1 MPVVARLLA
10 FAVAGGFAL
19 ALGAHSAS
27 AASTKFPRPTSGG
40 DYAYTAPEATPY
52 VGARAVV
59 HYVTTGPD
67 APPLNDDN
75 DNGYPD
81 YVEQVSLAADT
92 ALLYYERHGFKLP
105 LADTAGPDTKPDI
118 YIDDLPAGVFGLTLP
133 QTAEGGTFVIVSPR
147 LDSRQK
153 TLGSLPITVAHE
165 LFHVIQFSYVVSGK
179 LPVWAA
185 EGSASAFSILVFPK
199 VEDLS
204 MTNFLSGW
212 LFQPWLPLYDE
223 RFDCAHCYG
232 GAWWWLYLAHLNSGI
247 LPRYFAL
254 LEAADRK
261 GKTPTLGVTQL
272 DAALRGSHVGSLND
286 VFTAFSLNL
295 YRRGLPLGGPY
306 SLSPSTTPRASS
318 IHSVY
323 GLSTQY
329 VPVHVPSTSR
339 GVVIAVPYGDGPR
352 PQVTLVVGGPKG
364 RRVTGKRLRPGQGM
378 ILSTMFRNAAERKR
392 IMLIVTSGHL
402 KGVAYQVGY
411 AAVGRRGKLPAWI
424 AFRN

>member
-52 VGARAVV
+52 VGAHAVV

-92 ALLYYERHGFKLP
+92 ALLYYERHGFKLF

-185 EGSASAFSILVFPK
+185 EGSASAFSMLVFPK

-261 GKTPTLGVTQL
+261 GKTPTLGITQL

-295 YRRGLPLGGPY
+295 YRRGLPLGGLY

-392 IMLIVTSGHL
+392 ITLIVTSGHL

>member
-27 AASTKFPRPTSGG
+27 AASTKFARPTSGG

-52 VGARAVV
+52 VGAHAVV

-92 ALLYYERHGFKLP
+92 ALLYYERHGFKLF

-185 EGSASAFSILVFPK
+185 EGSASAFSMLVFPK

-261 GKTPTLGVTQL
+261 GETPTLGVTQL

-295 YRRGLPLGGPY
+295 YRQGLPLGGPY

>member
-1 MPVVARLLA
+1 
-10 FAVAGGFAL
+10 
-19 ALGAHSAS
+19 
-27 AASTKFPRPTSGG
+27 
-40 DYAYTAPEATPY
+40 
-52 VGARAVV
+52 
-59 HYVTTGPD
+59 
-67 APPLNDDN
+67 
-75 DNGYPD
+75 
-81 YVEQVSLAADT
+81 DT

-185 EGSASAFSILVFPK
+185 EGSASAFSMLVFPN

-204 MTNFLSGW
+204 MTNFLTGW

-295 YRRGLPLGGPY
+295 YRRGLPLGGLY

-392 IMLIVTSGHL
+392 ITLIVTSGHL

>member
-92 ALLYYERHGFKLP
+92 ALLYYERHGFKLF

-185 EGSASAFSILVFPK
+185 EGSASAFSMLVFPK

-261 GKTPTLGVTQL
+261 GETPTLGVTQL

-295 YRRGLPLGGPY
+295 YRQGLPLGGPY

-402 KGVAYQVGY
+402 RGVAYQVGY